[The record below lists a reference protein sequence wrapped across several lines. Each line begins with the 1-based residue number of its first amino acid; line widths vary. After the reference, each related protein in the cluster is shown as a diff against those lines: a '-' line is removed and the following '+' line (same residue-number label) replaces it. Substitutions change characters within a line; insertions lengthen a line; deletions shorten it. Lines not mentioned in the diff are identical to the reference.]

1 MREDANAE
9 EDAALGAYRDRLVV
23 ELAQNAA
30 DAAAAAGVPGRLLL
44 RLSDGGAS
52 DGTVGGAGRLLAA
65 NTGAPLDAA
74 GVQGLATLR
83 ASAKRGAGSDVVG
96 RFGVGFS
103 AVLAVTDAP
112 VVSSTTGA
120 VGFSRA
126 ASADLVDEAA
136 RAAGGEGLRAEVARR
151 GGHLPVLR
159 LPFAVAAPPPPTGYD
174 TAVELPL
181 RDAAARELVAALL
194 AGVDDVLLLA
204 LPSLDEVV
212 VEVPGEPPRVLRDVA
227 GRWRVLRRS
236 GRHDAAA
243 LAGRGVEERARPSWH
258 LAWALPRTPPP
269 AGSGTDLLSP
279 AGATAPVAGPGVL
292 CAPTP
297 TDEDLPWPALLVAT
311 LPLGPDRRRV
321 VPGPAAD
328 AVLDAAAQAYCD
340 LLVEVA
346 ADGGDALPLLPHGVP
361 AGRLDAELRERV
373 LRRAREVPL
382 LPAAE
387 TAPQDAAGDLGRGA
401 GRLLLRPASA
411 VALRGAGADDP
422 RLLAAL
428 APSLAGLVAAPRA
441 VDRLLTELGVLRL
454 GLADALELLPGGGSP
469 AAAREL
475 FAALL
480 PLAGDGAAREAMSGL
495 PVPLLDGRT
504 VHGARGVVVP
514 DAAVAAVLDAEAARL
529 LAGHGLRVAHPE
541 AVAGGAGELLVR
553 LGAREGGAWA
563 LLTDPA
569 LAAAVA
575 ASPDA
580 EDPDAVAD
588 AVLAVM
594 EAAVTGGAVDGE
606 VDGGEVDGGEVD
618 GREVDGRE
626 VDEGEVDEGAVLR
639 AARDVPVLR
648 DLALR
653 DADGELAPAS
663 ALVLPG
669 TLAARALDPDAVAEV
684 DPDLLAAWG
693 PGVLRA
699 AGVLAALA
707 AVPVHALD
715 LADPD
720 EVGDAVERGLA
731 ALDEYAEEVWGDL
744 LDEGPA
750 GPAGTVVE
758 DALAV
763 PDLDLVVDR
772 WPQVL
777 GELAAAPAG
786 AAALTRPWSAG
797 GRHRPGPA
805 AWWLR
810 TRGPLPA
817 VSRAAGGTAPAWLP
831 SAPGWAGELP
841 AAVRASLG
849 VLEELS
855 AAGPADARAL
865 LDAAAA
871 DPAAVPAADLLR
883 VWALLAAHAAGLPPG
898 GAPRELAALDAAGRV
913 VRAPADDVVVAD
925 DPCWAQRAD
934 LGPRLLVPSRHAAA
948 VADLLELD
956 LASERADGRAEP
968 GPVQRRAVPVEV
980 AALLPGCPPTWE
992 EAPGLRVDGRPVA
1005 FWTERAQAGGPVGR
1019 VLAVDAPGAAAG
1031 LALAADRWALRRAVA
1046 DLLTADAG
1054 QRARLL
1060 AEELPG

>member
-1 MREDANAE
+1 M
-9 EDAALGAYRDRLVV
+9 V

-44 RLSDGGAS
+44 RLTDDPAGDRAGDRAG
-52 DGTVGGAGRLLAA
+52 DPAGGAGRLLAA

-83 ASAKRGAGSDVVG
+83 ASAKRGAGSDLVG

-112 VVSSTTGA
+112 VVTSTTGA
-120 VGFSRA
+120 VGFSRT
-126 ASADLVDEAA
+126 ASADLVDVAA
-136 RAAGGEGLRAEVARR
+136 RAPGGEGLRAEVERR
-151 GGHLPVLR
+151 GGHVPVLR
-159 LPFAVAAPPPPTGYD
+159 LPFAVAAEPPPAGYD

-181 RDAAARELVAALL
+181 RDAAARELAAALL

-204 LPSLDEVV
+204 LPALDEVV
-212 VEVPGEPPRVLRDVA
+212 VEVPGEPRRVLRDVA
-227 GRWRVLRRS
+227 ERWRVLHRS
-236 GRHDAAA
+236 GRHGAAA
-243 LAGRGVEERARPSWH
+243 LAGRGVEERERPAWH
-258 LAWALPRTPPP
+258 LAWALPRTAP
-269 AGSGTDLLSP
+269 AATPATDLLSP
-279 AGATAPVAGPGVL
+279 AAGASPVAGPGVL

-328 AVLDAAAQAYCD
+328 AVLDAAAGAYCD

-382 LPAAE
+382 LPAVE
-387 TAPQDAAGDLGRGA
+387 GAPEDAGQDA

-411 VALRGAGADDP
+411 VALRGAGSDDR

-441 VDRLLTELGVLRL
+441 VDRLLTDLGVLRL

-469 AAAREL
+469 GTAREL

-480 PLAGDGAAREAMSGL
+480 PLAGDGPAREAMSGL

-514 DAAVAAVLDAEAARL
+514 DAASAAALDADAARL
-529 LAGHGLRVAHPE
+529 LAGHGLRVAHPD
-541 AVAGGAGELLVR
+541 AVAGPAGELLVR

-575 ASPDA
+575 GSPDA

-588 AVLAVM
+588 AVLAVV
-594 EAAVTGGAVDGE
+594 EAAVTGGAD
-606 VDGGEVDGGEVD
+606 
-618 GREVDGRE
+618 
-626 VDEGEVDEGAVLR
+626 DEDAVDEGAVVR
-639 AARDVPVLR
+639 AAHDVPVLR

-663 ALVLPG
+663 ALVLSG
-669 TLAARALDPDAVAEV
+669 TLAAGALDPDAVAEV

-699 AGVLAALA
+699 AGVLSALA

-731 ALDEYAEEVWGDL
+731 GLDEYAEEVWGDL

-758 DALAV
+758 DAWAV

-772 WPQVL
+772 WPDVL

-786 AAALTRPWSAG
+786 ATALTRPWSVA

-831 SAPGWAGELP
+831 PAPGWTGGLP
-841 AAVRASLG
+841 AAVRAALG
-849 VLEELS
+849 VLDELT

-871 DPAAVPAADLLR
+871 DPAAVPVADLLR
-883 VWALLAAHAAGLPPG
+883 VWVLLAGHAADLPPG
-898 GAPRELAALDAAGRV
+898 GAPEELSALDGAGRV
-913 VRAPADDVVVAD
+913 VRAAADDVVVAD
-925 DPCWAQRAD
+925 DPCWAQRTD

-956 LASERADGRAEP
+956 LASDRADGRVDT
-968 GPVQRRAVPVEV
+968 GPVRHRDVPAEV
-980 AALLPGCPPTWE
+980 RALLPGCPPTWE

-1005 FWTERAQAGGPVGR
+1005 FWTGPPGPPGAPGPVGR
-1019 VLAVDAPGAAAG
+1019 VLAVDPPGAAAG
-1031 LALAADRWALRRAVA
+1031 LALAAGRWALRRVVA
-1046 DLLTADAG
+1046 DLLGAEAG
-1054 QRARLL
+1054 RRARLL